1 MGLTGLI
8 FVGMVGPE
16 SHNHEEQRYID
27 ELSRAF
33 DISHYLRG
41 AGIKGLR
48 LHQIISTPSRLAR
61 RASAANGTNLRH
73 GSLAIIPFRRVGRRF
88 NIAWLRRQIQNIISC
103 QPGNWTIWIR
113 FPSPELVDAVER
125 IRNVQLIYEPIDLY
139 SAADDL
145 SPAEAKRLDQAEQ
158 RLVHGAAVVAG
169 GVQLAERFRRA
180 GGGSSWLPFGL
191 DESQPDGGMGL
202 PADIPHPRIVLV
214 GCLDW
219 RVDESLLVSLIVG
232 RPNWHF
238 VLAGPRVDLW
248 GRRLKRLPNVHWLGR
263 VPVDRVRPIIRDCDV
278 TIIPYRLT
286 DWTRHCLPVKVFEY
300 LAEGKPVVATPLP
313 ELDLLGDVVT
323 IASPDS
329 FAQAIDGALTGDTLS
344 AQGRRREAARR
355 FTLQDRARRAIEL
368 LQGKAL
374 EAAAR

>member
-1 MGLTGLI
+1 
-8 FVGMVGPE
+8 MVGPD
-16 SHNHEEQRYID
+16 SHNQEEQRFVE
-27 ELSRAF
+27 ELSRGF
-33 DISHYLRG
+33 GVVHYLRG

-48 LHQIISTPSRLAR
+48 THQIKSLPSRLASR
-61 RASAANGTNLRH
+61 VPTVGTADLRH

-88 NIAWLRRQIQNIISC
+88 NTAWMGQQIENILSS

-125 IRNVQLIYEPIDLY
+125 TRNVQLVYEPIDLY

-145 SPAEAKRLDQAEQ
+145 SPAEAERLAEAEQ
-158 RLVHGAAVVAG
+158 RLARRATVVAG
-169 GVQLAERFRRA
+169 GVQLAERFQHSR
-180 GGGSSWLPFGL
+180 GGSSWLPFGL
-191 DESQPDGGMGL
+191 DRTQPNGGPGL
-202 PADIPHPRIVLV
+202 PADIPHPRIGLV

-219 RVDESLLVSLIVG
+219 RVDESSLVSLMVG
-232 RPNWHF
+232 RPGWHL
-238 VLAGPRVDLW
+238 VLAGPRVDPW
-248 GRRLKRLPNVHWLGR
+248 GRRLKRLSNVHWLGR
-263 VPVDRVRPIIRDCDV
+263 VPVARVRAIIRDCDV

-313 ELDLLGDVVT
+313 ELNLLHDVVT

-329 FAQAIDGALTGDTLS
+329 FAQAIEHALATDTLA
-344 AQGRRREAARR
+344 AQDRRREAAHRY
-355 FTLQDRARRAIEL
+355 TLQDRARRAIEL

-374 EAAAR
+374 EVATR